1 MLLSPIKAAA
11 KEHRLLSAG
20 QQGAVA
26 FSGGPDSLCLLH
38 LLARLAREPG
48 AGFGLEALVVDH
60 GLRQSSAEEA
70 AQASAMASELG
81 VPAVTLLASI
91 QGKGNLQQQA
101 REARLTLLQARAE
114 ASGLDWVAL
123 GHTAD
128 DQAETLLMRAVRG
141 TGLQGLAGM
150 GWRRGAF
157 IRPLLG
163 ITRPQV
169 EQYLDQH
176 KLIPLQDPT
185 NASDLFFRNRIRHRV
200 LPLLEQENPGVVPC
214 LCRLADTC
222 REARESLAI
231 LVQQALDRSRKEEG
245 GFDARILGSLPPGL
259 KHEALR
265 LAHAEAVGSCRGL
278 QRDHV
283 LKMAALLEACAGTH
297 HLDIPSG
304 VRLENTYGVLRWRQ
318 GREEAHGEAMQ
329 PLEVPGP
336 GAYQLSNG
344 RTILF
349 QRRSWEDGDG
359 ARDLRWGGA
368 GEGVVHLLDASKV
381 RFPLQIRGRLPGDRL
396 SIGPGRSRK
405 VSRMLIDA
413 KLPMKE
419 RSEVPLVFFGD
430 QLVLLV
436 GQRRAFG
443 YAPKEGAEVLLVRY

>member
-1 MLLSPIKAAA
+1 MLFSPIKAAA
-11 KEHRLLSAG
+11 KEHQLLGVG

-60 GLRQSSAEEA
+60 GLRQSSGEEA

-81 VPAVTLLASI
+81 VPAAILPAAI

-123 GHTAD
+123 GHTAT

-150 GWRRGAF
+150 GWRRGGF

-169 EQYLDQH
+169 KQYLDQH

-222 REARESLAI
+222 REARESLAM
-231 LVQQALDRSRKEEG
+231 LAQQALDRSRMAEG
-245 GFDARILGSLPPGL
+245 GFDARILSSLPPGL

-278 QRDHV
+278 GRDHV
-283 LKMAALLEACAGTH
+283 LQMAALLEACAGTRT
-297 HLDIPSG
+297 LDLPG
-304 VRLENTYGVLRWRQ
+304 ARLENTYGVLWWSQ
-318 GREEAHGEAMQ
+318 EEAHGEAMQ

-336 GAYQLSNG
+336 GAYQLSSG

-368 GEGVVHLLDASKV
+368 GEEVVHLLDAGKV
-381 RFPLQIRGRLPGDRL
+381 RFPLRIRGRLPGDRL

-405 VSRMLIDA
+405 VSRILIDA